1 MDIVKENTGQLEAIV
16 KIKLTEED
24 YREQVS
30 KELKN
35 AQKKM
40 QMPGFRPGKVPMG
53 LVNKMYGKSVLVE
66 EVNKILA
73 DALYKYIQEEKLNVL
88 GNPLPDD
95 EAAANIDWEN
105 QNEFEFQYRLGLSP
119 EFDLELSDD
128 IEVDY
133 HKIKVAKESIDQ
145 FIGEAR
151 KRHGNMINPGT
162 AEAEDVLYGEFTELD
177 DKGIPKEEGKTN
189 TTNVFISFIKDEAIK
204 SQLIGAKAGST
215 VDMDILKAV
224 ESETEAAS
232 MVGLKKEELP
242 EHNPVFRFVIESISR
257 VEPAEMN
264 EEFYKKVAPDKDIK
278 TEEDFRKFVE
288 EQIEMQYQTDVDK
301 HFRNVVSEKLIGITE
316 LPLPDSFLKKWL
328 LENNKEELTAEKV
341 EDEFEKAADT
351 FRWQLIEN
359 HLIKKYEIEVKP
371 EEVNSELE
379 YFIKAQLAQ
388 YGQTDIPQEILD
400 KYVKELGSKQE
411 EVKKVYD
418 HLFDKKLMT
427 LFKDKLKLNEIKME
441 MDEYV
446 KMVNKKYSPD
456 TQEPDADS
464 EKETPKE

>member
-1 MDIVKENTGQLEAIV
+1 MDIVKENTGQLEAII
-16 KIKLTEED
+16 KIKLNEED

-95 EAAANIDWEN
+95 EAAANIDWDN
-105 QNEFEFQYRLGLSP
+105 QKEFEFQYRIGLSP
-119 EFDLELSDD
+119 EVDLELSDA

-133 HKIKVAKESIDQ
+133 HKIKVAEESIDQ
-145 FIGEAR
+145 FINEAR

-177 DKGIPKEEGKTN
+177 DNGNPKEDGKTN
-189 TTNVFISFIKDEAIK
+189 KTNVFIRFIKDEAIK
-204 SQLIGAKAGST
+204 NQLIGAKPGST

-232 MVGLKKEELP
+232 MVGLKKEELQD
-242 EHNPVFRFVIESISR
+242 HNPVFRFVIESISR
-257 VEPAEMN
+257 IEPAEMN
-264 EEFYKKVAPDKDIK
+264 EAFYDKVAPGKEIK

-316 LPLPDSFLKKWL
+316 LPLPESFLKKWL

-359 HLIKKYEIEVKP
+359 HLLKKYEIEVKP

-388 YGQTDIPQEILD
+388 YGQTDLPQEILD

-418 HLFDKKLMT
+418 HLFDKKLMA
-427 LFKDKLKLNEIKME
+427 LFKEKLKLNEIHME
-441 MDEYV
+441 MDDYV
-446 KMVNKKYSPD
+446 KMVNEKYSPD
-456 TQEPDADS
+456 TQEPNAES
-464 EKETPKE
+464 EKENPKE

>member
-418 HLFDKKLMT
+418 HLFEKKLMT